1 MNNIVAI
8 IEHKWNVGTDRVN
21 SVNLIGMKKVTE
33 TSKEKSFKKQE
44 SVGLTLAKVNKQ
56 DLEKERV
63 TISKTKYPYISGFTK
78 DMVLEMCVA
87 YQLSR

>member
-1 MNNIVAI
+1 MNNIVAT

-44 SVGLTLAKVNKQ
+44 SVGMMHEKVNKQ
-56 DLEKERV
+56 DLKKERV
-63 TISKTKYPYISGFTK
+63 SSIPTLAALPRTWS
-78 DMVLEMCVA
+78 
-87 YQLSR
+87 